1 MHPAVYMTLT
11 KVLIKSDARHSL
23 LLDPTGQHLAVF
35 CYIHKNIAVLIFYY
49 FFLTFHF
56 FLFHRQTTC
65 VGDGW
70 RQPVLLN
77 AYVSCHNANVSL
89 M

>member
-35 CYIHKNIAVLIFYY
+35 CYIHKNIAVL
-49 FFLTFHF
+49 FFLFFFTFHF
-56 FLFHRQTTC
+56 FPFPPTDDLCWQWMEAASFTECLCQ
-65 VGDGW
+65 
-70 RQPVLLN
+70 L
-77 AYVSCHNANVSL
+77 S
-89 M
+89 